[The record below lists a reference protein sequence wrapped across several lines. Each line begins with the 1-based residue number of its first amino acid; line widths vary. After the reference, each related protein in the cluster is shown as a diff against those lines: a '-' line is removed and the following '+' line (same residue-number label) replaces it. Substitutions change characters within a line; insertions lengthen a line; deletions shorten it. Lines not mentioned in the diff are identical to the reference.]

1 MHALVIVFC
10 MSGIEVN
17 EIRNK
22 ILEKLLILRKIKI
35 NMLDLRRFEN
45 ETDEEYLESIGGEY
59 KYALDLHNNLC
70 RSTYDK
76 ITRRIMLRIYVA
88 RNITLDEHVIID
100 CLNDITM
107 AVKAMNGSKYPINDL
122 EEIVMT
128 YKILT
133 RIYEKYSREQNE

>member
-45 ETDEEYLESIGGEY
+45 ETDEEYLESISEEY
-59 KYALDLHNNLC
+59 KYSLDLHN
-70 RSTYDK
+70 K
-76 ITRRIMLRIYVA
+76 I
-88 RNITLDEHVIID
+88 
-100 CLNDITM
+100 
-107 AVKAMNGSKYPINDL
+107 
-122 EEIVMT
+122 
-128 YKILT
+128 
-133 RIYEKYSREQNE
+133 